1 LSFTVTAIL
10 IFTKKLFS
18 GNRTATYFKNY
29 VLYIIAKF
37 IFLIIFKLFFR
48 LKVTSQQNMSQ
59 NGPFFIVV
67 NHSSLLDPIILEIP
81 VKPKVIFI
89 AAAYL
94 FKINWLGYLLGI
106 ANTIPI
112 HRKNNKN
119 SIKSTKKALKILEQG
134 GVLGIF
140 PEGGVDRQKDNLPIK
155 AGAAYLA
162 TKVGVPVVPVKLKGA
177 DKVLPRGVKFIRSFN
192 KIEVEIKKPIYC
204 PKRSNLNKEIIRN
217 IVESYIREI
226 Y

>member
-1 LSFTVTAIL
+1 M
-10 IFTKKLFS
+10 
-18 GNRTATYFKNY
+18 
-29 VLYIIAKF
+29 LYIIAKI
-37 IFLIIFKLFFR
+37 IFLIIFKFFFK
-48 LKVTSQQNMSQ
+48 LKVTGQENIPQ
-59 NGPFFIVV
+59 NGPFIIVA
-67 NHSSLLDPIILEIP
+67 NHSSLLDPIILGIS
-81 VKPKVIFI
+81 VKPRVIFI

-94 FKINWLGYLLGI
+94 FEIRWLGYLLRI

-112 HRKNNKN
+112 HRENNKN
-119 SIKSTKKALKILEQG
+119 NIKSIKKALKILQQG

-162 TKVGVPVVPVKLKGA
+162 TKVGVPIVPAKLKGA
-177 DKVLPRGVKFIRSFN
+177 DKVLPRGAKFIRSFN